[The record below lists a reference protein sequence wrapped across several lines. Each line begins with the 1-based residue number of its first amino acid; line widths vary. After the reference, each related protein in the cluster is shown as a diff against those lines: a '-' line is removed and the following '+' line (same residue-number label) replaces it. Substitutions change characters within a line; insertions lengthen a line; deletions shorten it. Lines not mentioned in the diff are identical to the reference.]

1 MKVYEID
8 GEIIG
13 ILYVDG
19 FIYCKFCYYI
29 MFFLVG
35 FVVGVNYNI
44 VGGGV
49 NYLCLFYDFSLF
61 LFVSEI

>member
-1 MKVYEID
+1 MV
-8 GEIIG
+8 
-13 ILYVDG
+13 L
-19 FIYCKFCYYI
+19 FIVNIVII

-35 FVVGVNYNI
+35 FVVGVNFNI